1 MGSKEYKR
9 VALTCKL
16 LGLQIDL
23 DKVAEYF
30 LKAASCGD
38 EEAIHAGVD
47 TSWEEYYIEKSLA
60 RQIAEDWIW
69 GARKKY
75 RYRKELD
82 EPIQAVLLYYGVY
95 CALLAGCI
103 NAEDIQKCLMNR
115 QNDE

>member
-16 LGLQIDL
+16 LGLQINL

-30 LKAASCGD
+30 LKAASCSDDNALNASIDVIWD
-38 EEAIHAGVD
+38 EDCLE
-47 TSWEEYYIEKSLA
+47 SSLA
-60 RQIAEDWIW
+60 CQIAEDWIW
-69 GARKKY
+69 GAKKKY
-75 RYRKELD
+75 VYRKD
-82 EPIQAVLLYYGVY
+82 MAEPLQAPVMYYGVY

-115 QNDE
+115 QNDA